1 MKVSLS
7 LLAALAPFAI
17 AAPIANEEIA
27 PLLAPRAGSAI
38 PGKYIVKFKN
48 DAVQNIV
55 DRALAFLNRDPD
67 QVFQIGNWRGIA
79 GEISDDIV
87 EILRRLPGVEY
98 IEQDAIVK
106 ASWAEEGALQF
117 EKKAYTT
124 QTGAPWG
131 LGRISRKAR
140 GSTSYTYDT
149 SAGAGTCV
157 YVIDTGIYAAHSD
170 FEGRATAVA
179 NYATGSNTDGNGHG
193 THCAGTVGGKTYGVA
208 KKTKLLGIRVLGA
221 DGSGTNSGVISGINF
236 AVNDYKTR
244 GCSAGAVGSMSLG
257 GGKSTAVNSAVANA
271 VSAGLFMAVAAGN
284 EAQNAANVSPAS
296 EPTAFT
302 VGASDSSDR
311 MASFSNYGSVVDIF
325 APGVS
330 ILSTWIG
337 GTTRTNTIS
346 GTSMATPHVAG
357 LAAYLLAL
365 EGKKTPAALSNR
377 IVALAQTGLISGL
390 PSGTPNRLAF
400 NGNPSG

>member
-1 MKVSLS
+1 M
-7 LLAALAPFAI
+7 
-17 AAPIANEEIA
+17 
-27 PLLAPRAGSAI
+27 
-38 PGKYIVKFKN
+38 
-48 DAVQNIV
+48 
-55 DRALAFLNRDPD
+55 
-67 QVFQIGNWRGIA
+67 
-79 GEISDDIV
+79 
-87 EILRRLPGVEY
+87 
-98 IEQDAIVK
+98 K
-106 ASWAEEGALQF
+106 ASWAEEGSPEMESIQ
-117 EKKAYTT
+117 KKAYTT

-131 LGRISRKAR
+131 LGRTSRRTR

-149 SAGAGTCV
+149 SAGANTCV
-157 YVIDTGIYAAHSD
+157 YVIDTGIYTAHSD
-170 FEGRATAVA
+170 FEGRAFQVA
-179 NYATGSNTDGNGHG
+179 NYASGSNTDGNGHG

-208 KKTKLLGIRVLGA
+208 KKTKLLGVRVLGA

-236 AVNDYKTR
+236 AVNDRASR

-284 EAQNAANVSPAS
+284 ENQNAANVSPAS

-302 VGASDSSDR
+302 VGATDSSDR
-311 MASFSNYGSVVDIF
+311 KASFSNYGSVVDVH

-365 EGKKTPAALSNR
+365 EGSRTPAALGNR
-377 IVALAQTGLISGL
+377 IISLATTDAITGLV
-390 PSGTPNRLAF
+390 SGTPNRLIF